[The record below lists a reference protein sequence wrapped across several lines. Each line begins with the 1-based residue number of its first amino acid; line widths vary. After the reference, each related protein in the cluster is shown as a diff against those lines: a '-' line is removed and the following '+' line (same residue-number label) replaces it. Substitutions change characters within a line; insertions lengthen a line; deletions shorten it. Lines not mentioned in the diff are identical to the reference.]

1 MVLCNAAGHAIHV
14 DDEAAILIGRDPT
27 AGATERLRA
36 WQRLES
42 LLLDETG
49 APLDPERFPVRLAV
63 TSGQPIHDVIVVLPA
78 FDGKPARRLQITAE
92 PLRTAANVPP
102 SGIVV
107 VLIEVSADSSSAPHS
122 ANSAALPPWRWAS
135 TASRPCRTRSAT
147 ARPSSSN
154 GRWPVVCSATCA
166 TTTS

>member
-1 MVLCNAAGHAIHV
+1 VGVVLCNAAGHAIHV

-63 TSGQPIHDVIVVLPA
+63 TTWRGCRST
-78 FDGKPARRLQITAE
+78 RSRS
-92 PLRTAANVPP
+92 TAA
-102 SGIVV
+102 S
-107 VLIEVSADSSSAPHS
+107 
-122 ANSAALPPWRWAS
+122 
-135 TASRPCRTRSAT
+135 
-147 ARPSSSN
+147 
-154 GRWPVVCSATCA
+154 
-166 TTTS
+166 